1 MSACGSPPG
10 TGLGT
15 SIFPTTAIYTT
26 LDVSYVTL
34 QNECLPSLVIYY
46 DYSGVEITR
55 VVLTYT
61 DDLDPIW
68 LGKTLKDHRFN
79 IQQAA
84 FELVTSP
91 TTLQIAA
98 TDDAR
103 ECNELEIIEQL
114 KKINMYFSL
123 ITGNKL

>member
-1 MSACGSPPG
+1 MSNCGSPPG
-10 TGLGT
+10 SGVGP
-15 SIFPTTAIYTT
+15 SIFPTKAIYTT
-26 LDVSYVTL
+26 FDVSYTTI
-34 QNECLPSLVIYY
+34 QNECLPSLVVYY
-46 DYSGVEITR
+46 DYLGAEITR

-68 LGKTLKDHRFN
+68 LGETLKDHRFN

-91 TTLQIAA
+91 TALQIAA

-114 KKINMYFSL
+114 KKINMYFSF